1 MVKLICCSVLW
12 PPCHRARA
20 DALSTTCR
28 VSNQPIHSWSQL
40 CTCTLTVSG
49 ILSAFLPTRRS
60 QDKKKCIYRCLV
72 PLSYNLMI
80 ESRQRD
86 DLLTLYSKKKISR
99 GEQDKRKEFC
109 VRLASCTG
117 RKEKIDRELERKE
130 RSEEK
135 PDVQGLRALKQKFQ
149 STPGFKPWSYVSIG
163 EHSTLNSPPLPTYS
177 FIKINKEAKYFIC
190 ILPPK
195 NEKRK
200 IFLIQEFYFCSKFF
214 AFLDRKAV
222 LCKKREWPFRHR
234 TNFAPHWIN
243 PTSPRFFSAEFFA
256 VWSKT

>member
-1 MVKLICCSVLW
+1 
-12 PPCHRARA
+12 
-20 DALSTTCR
+20 
-28 VSNQPIHSWSQL
+28 
-40 CTCTLTVSG
+40 
-49 ILSAFLPTRRS
+49 
-60 QDKKKCIYRCLV
+60 
-72 PLSYNLMI
+72 MI

-99 GEQDKRKEFC
+99 GEQDKRKDFC
-109 VRLASCTG
+109 ARLASCTG

-149 STPGFKPWSYVSIG
+149 STPGFKPWSSVSIG
-163 EHSTLNSPPLPTYS
+163 EHSTLYSPPPPTYS
-177 FIKINKEAKYFIC
+177 FIKINKEAKYLIC

-200 IFLIQEFYFCSKFF
+200 IFLIEEFYFCSKFF

-222 LCKKREWPFRHR
+222 FCKKREWPFRHR

-243 PTSPRFFSAEFFA
+243 PTSPCFFSAEFFCG
-256 VWSKT
+256 VEQKSKKKTSCRSIVTVFSAAW